1 MSIMHSN
8 RTQRGTDMRRGADIP
23 VATPLGDAVASK
35 RTGALWAIAVVTAA
49 LVAVALLPGCTD
61 TEPSTTTS
69 ANAPTVSTPTTAQ
82 PTAQDVV
89 AQAKP
94 FPTPEYLE
102 PTPVDVGSVAN
113 MDKVQLTTAQKEVVA
128 RQGFVATGDLG
139 GFQPQ
144 KFWEVY
150 EEARYSGVPV
160 LVTTDAVLNA
170 YHTIFDTTL
179 QYLEETSF
187 LPRAV
192 AMSEAL
198 QAAASDQVN
207 TATDPAVKEAA
218 LANEAYFA
226 VGNSLLKDAT
236 TAPERVRDQVEAEL
250 ALINGAA
257 GIDTSP
263 ILGYLEDYSQY
274 KPRGHYTRSEEL
286 KRYFKA
292 MMWYGHTAFW
302 INPKAPDVDESLA
315 RRLTRQAALITLAL
329 TGDAEQSWKAVY
341 EPTAFMVGNADDLS
355 AAEMRPAMGVALGS
369 QTPALNDLGGDAKI
383 DALRAEL
390 SKLPAPMILSH
401 VNTDPPGTSQEEAE
415 RSFRVMGQRYIPDS
429 YAFQQLVWRHVGTED
444 KPRLFPMGLDAMAV
458 LDSDQAFE
466 IAKGTY
472 GQDQFANWEPQL
484 MKVKAQFDTRSPVF
498 WPANLYTG
506 WLDAL
511 REVMAFPPDAAPDLM
526 KTKVWARKSLNASL
540 GSWTELR
547 HDTILYAKQSV
558 VAEGGGD
565 EPPLTTG
572 YVEPY
577 PAFYEQ
583 MARLATTSRDG
594 LKSYGL
600 LDQMIEDKFTAM
612 IDLCT
617 TLKTIADK
625 ELAGKELTDDE
636 KITLLYFGS
645 SLEHLELFVLDDGR
659 NLNPTD
665 EKSPVVADV
674 HTEYVNNM
682 ALEEGTGYPLVLY
695 AVLEVDGR
703 QQVLIGASYDYYEFT
718 VPIAK
723 RLTDEEWK
731 AALDAGKAPSRPVWT
746 NEFVVK

>member
-1 MSIMHSN
+1 MAP
-8 RTQRGTDMRRGADIP
+8 RGSGNAPRWVTPRLGSVLI
-23 VATPLGDAVASK
+23 VAAIVA
-35 RTGALWAIAVVTAA
+35 AVVA
-49 LVAVALLPGCTD
+49 LSGCTD
-61 TEPSTTTS
+61 TPSSTS
-69 ANAPTVSTPTTAQ
+69 STAAAPVVTTPTTAQ
-82 PTAQDVV
+82 NV
-89 AQAKP
+89 AAEAKP
-94 FPTPEYLE
+94 FPTPTYID

-113 MDKVQLTTAQKEVVA
+113 FDKVQLTSAQKEALA

-139 GFQPQ
+139 GYQPL
-144 KFWEVY
+144 KFWHVY
-150 EEARYSGVPV
+150 EEARYQGVPL

-179 QYLEETSF
+179 QYLEETTF
-187 LPRAV
+187 LTRAV
-192 AMSEAL
+192 DMSEAL

-226 VGNSLLKDAT
+226 VGNSLLKGAT
-236 TAPERVRDQVEAEL
+236 TAPDRVRDQVEAEL
-250 ALINGAA
+250 ALIEAA
-257 GIDTSP
+257 GGLETSP
-263 ILGYLEDYSQY
+263 ILSYTEDYSQY

-302 INPKAPDVDESLA
+302 VNPKQPDVDEALA
-315 RRLTRQAALITLAL
+315 RRLTRQAALITLSL

-341 EPTAFMVGNADDLS
+341 EPTSFMVGNADDLS
-355 AAEMRPAMGVALGS
+355 AADMRPAMGVALGS
-369 QTPALNDLGGDAKI
+369 QTPALDDLGSDAGI
-383 DALRAEL
+383 DALRSEL

-401 VNTDPPGTSQEEAE
+401 VDTDPQGTSQEEAE

-444 KPRLFPMGLDAMAV
+444 KKRLMPMGLDAMSV
-458 LDSDQAFE
+458 LGSDQAFE
-466 IAKGTY
+466 IITGTY
-472 GQDQFANWEPQL
+472 GQDQFENWESQL

-511 REVMAFPPDAAPDLM
+511 REAMAFPPDGAPDLM
-526 KTKVWARKSLNASL
+526 KTKVWARKSLNAGL

-565 EPPLTTG
+565 EPPLTPG

-577 PAFYEQ
+577 PAFYGQ
-583 MARLATTSRDG
+583 MAQLATTSRDG
-594 LKSYGL
+594 LESYGL
-600 LDQMIEDKFTAM
+600 LDQVVEDKLNGM

-617 TLKTIADK
+617 TLKAIAEK
-625 ELAGKELTDDE
+625 ELAGQDLTLEE
-636 KITLLYFGS
+636 KNTILYFGGT
-645 SLEHLELFVLDDGR
+645 LEHLELFTLDDGR

-674 HTEYVNNM
+674 HSEYVTNT

-695 AVLEVDGR
+695 AVLKVDGKQR
-703 QQVLIGASYDYYEFT
+703 VLIGASYDYYEFT
-718 VPIAK
+718 VPIDK
-723 RLTDEEWK
+723 RLTDEEWQ
-731 AALDAGKAPSRPVWT
+731 AALDAGKAPPQPVWT

>member
-1 MSIMHSN
+1 MRARAGLSN
-8 RTQRGTDMRRGADIP
+8 LQTTRPGGRRKPCLGAAGL
-23 VATPLGDAVASK
+23 VV
-35 RTGALWAIAVVTAA
+35 AVVVAG
-49 LVAVALLPGCTD
+49 AVALLGCTD
-61 TEPSTTTS
+61 TGQPTTS
-69 ANAPTVSTPTTAQ
+69 TAGPVSATTSTTAQ
-82 PTAQDVV
+82 NVV

-94 FPTPEYLE
+94 FPTPAYVE
-102 PTPVDVGSVAN
+102 PTPVDVGSVTN
-113 MDKVQLTTAQKEVVA
+113 IDKVQLTSAQKEALA
-128 RQGFVATGDLG
+128 RQGFVAAGDLG
-139 GFQPQ
+139 DYQPL
-144 KFWEVY
+144 KFWHVY
-150 EEARYSGVPV
+150 EEARYRGVPL

-179 QYLEETSF
+179 QYLEETTF
-187 LPRAV
+187 LKRAV
-192 AMSEAL
+192 SMSEAL
-198 QAAASDQVN
+198 QSASSDQVN

-226 VGNSLLKDAT
+226 VGNSLLKGAT

-250 ALINGAA
+250 ALINAA
-257 GIDTSP
+257 GGLQNSP
-263 ILGYLEDYSQY
+263 ILGYKEDYSQY

-302 INPKAPDVDESLA
+302 VNPKMPDVNAALA
-315 RRLTRQAALITLAL
+315 RQMTRQAVLITLSL
-329 TGDAEQSWKAVY
+329 TGDAEQSWKAIY
-341 EPTAFMVGNADDLS
+341 EPTSFMVGNADDLS
-355 AAEMRPAMGVALGS
+355 AADMRPAIGVAFGS
-369 QTPALNDLGGDAKI
+369 QTPALNDLGDDAKI

-401 VNTDPPGTSQEEAE
+401 VNTDPQGTSQEEAE

-429 YAFQQLVWRHVGTED
+429 YAFQQLVWRQVGTED
-444 KPRLFPMGLDAMAV
+444 KKRLMPMGLDAMSV
-458 LDSDQAFE
+458 LGSDQAFE
-466 IAKGTY
+466 ISKGTY
-472 GQDQFANWEPQL
+472 GQDQFKNWEPQL

-511 REVMAFPPDAAPDLM
+511 REVMAFPPDGAPDLM
-526 KTKVWARKSLNASL
+526 KTKVWARKSLNAGL

-558 VAEGGGD
+558 VAEGGSD
-565 EPPLTTG
+565 EPPLTAG

-583 MARLATTSRDG
+583 IARLATTSRDG

-600 LDQMIEDKFTAM
+600 LDQVIEDKFTGM

-617 TLKTIADK
+617 KLKGIADK
-625 ELAGKELTDDE
+625 ELAGQDLSDDE
-636 KITLLYFGS
+636 KTTILYFGS
-645 SLEHLELFVLDDGR
+645 TLEHLELFTLDDGR
-659 NLNPTD
+659 DLNPTD

-674 HTEYVNNM
+674 HSDYVNNM

-695 AVLEVDGR
+695 AVLEVDGK

-718 VPIAK
+718 VPIAN
-723 RLTDEEWK
+723 RLTDEEWQT
-731 AALDAGKAPSRPVWT
+731 ALDAGKAPSRPVWT

>member
-1 MSIMHSN
+1 MRAGANASESQTPIP
-8 RTQRGTDMRRGADIP
+8 RRPRGWRATRLAAAGLAAAMVVAGA
-23 VATPLGDAVASK
+23 AG
-35 RTGALWAIAVVTAA
+35 
-49 LVAVALLPGCTD
+49 LLGCTE
-61 TEPSTTTS
+61 TEQSPTSIVAPVLTT
-69 ANAPTVSTPTTAQ
+69 VTTAQ
-82 PTAQDVV
+82 NVV

-94 FPTPEYLE
+94 FPTPAYIE
-102 PTPVDVGSVAN
+102 PTPVDVGSVTN
-113 MDKVQLTTAQKEVVA
+113 IDKVQLTSAQKEAIA
-128 RQGFVATGDLG
+128 RQGFVATADLG
-139 GFQPQ
+139 GYQPL
-144 KFWEVY
+144 KFWHVY
-150 EEARYSGVPV
+150 EEARYRGVPL

-179 QYLEETSF
+179 QYLEETTF
-187 LPRAV
+187 LKRV
-192 AMSEAL
+192 ISMSEAL
-198 QAAASDQVN
+198 QGASSDQVN
-207 TATDPAVKEAA
+207 TATDPAVNEAA

-226 VGNSLLKDAT
+226 VGNSLLKGAT

-250 ALINGAA
+250 ALINAA
-257 GIDTSP
+257 GGLETSP
-263 ILGYLEDYSQY
+263 ILGYVEDYSQY

-302 INPKAPDVDESLA
+302 VNPKNPDVDEALA
-315 RRLTRQAALITLAL
+315 RRLTRQAVLTTLAL
-329 TGDAEQSWKAVY
+329 TGDTEQSWKAVY
-341 EPTAFMVGNADDLS
+341 EPTSFMVGNADDLS
-355 AAEMRPAMGVALGS
+355 AADMRPAMGVAFGS
-369 QTPALNDLGGDAKI
+369 QTPALNDLGSDAKI

-444 KPRLFPMGLDAMAV
+444 KPRLMPMGLDAMSV
-458 LDSDQAFE
+458 LGSDQAFE
-466 IAKGTY
+466 ISKDTY
-472 GQDQFANWEPQL
+472 GQDQYENWESQL

-506 WLDAL
+506 WLDSL
-511 REVMAFPPDAAPDLM
+511 REAMAFPPDGAPDLM
-526 KTKVWARKSLNASL
+526 KTRVWARKSLNTGL

-565 EPPLTTG
+565 EPPLTPG

-583 MARLATTSRDG
+583 MVQLATTSRDG
-594 LKSYGL
+594 LQSYGL
-600 LDQMIEDKFTAM
+600 LDQVVEDKLNGM

-617 TLKTIADK
+617 ALKGIAEK
-625 ELAGKELTDDE
+625 ELAGQPLTDDE
-636 KITLLYFGS
+636 KTTILYFGS
-645 SLEHLELFVLDDGR
+645 TLEHLELFTLDDGR

-695 AVLEVDGR
+695 AVLEVDGK
-703 QQVLIGASYDYYEFT
+703 QLVLIGASYDYYEFT

-723 RLTDEEWK
+723 RLTDEEWQ
-731 AALDAGKAPSRPVWT
+731 AALDAGKAPPRPVWT